1 MNTLTNNGLRHDR
14 TYVPTTALARSV
26 EFAGEAMQ
34 VFLTDGR
41 MVSVPLL
48 WFPLLASATPEQR
61 AKVEIG
67 GGGISLHWPEIEEDL
82 SVANL
87 MAGGDWRSA

>member
-1 MNTLTNNGLRHDR
+1 MRSNL
-14 TYVPTTALARSV
+14 PTTALAKAV
-26 EFAGEAMQ
+26 EFNDEAMQ

-41 MVSVPLL
+41 ILTVPLL
-48 WFPLLASATPEQR
+48 WFPRPFAASPDQR
-61 AKVEIG
+61 TNVEIG
-67 GGGISLHWPEIEEDL
+67 GGGISLHWPQIDKDW

>member
-1 MNTLTNNGLRHDR
+1 MASKIKQKIERG
-14 TYVPTTALARSV
+14 YVPRTALAQSV
-26 EFAGEAMQ
+26 EFTSEAMQ

-41 MVSVPLL
+41 MLSVPLL
-48 WFPLLASATPEQR
+48 WFPRLWSATPEQR
-61 AKVEIG
+61 AQVEIG
-67 GGGISLHWPEIEEDL
+67 GGGIGLHWPEIDEDL

>member
-1 MNTLTNNGLRHDR
+1 MIASTYLPKTALTN
-14 TYVPTTALARSV
+14 AV
-26 EFAGEAMQ
+26 EFTDEAVQ

-41 MVSVPLL
+41 ILTVPLL
-48 WFPLLASATPEQR
+48 WSPRLSAATLGQR
-61 AKVEIG
+61 ANIEIG
-67 GGGISLHWPEIEEDL
+67 GGGISLHWPQIDEDL

>member
-1 MNTLTNNGLRHDR
+1 MSILATSHKSARA
-14 TYVPTTALARSV
+14 YVPTTALAQAV
-26 EFAGEAMQ
+26 EFTDDAMR

-41 MVSVPLL
+41 ELSVPLL
-48 WFPLLASATPEQR
+48 WFPRLSAATPEQR

-67 GGGISLHWPEIEEDL
+67 GGGIGLHWQELDEDL

-87 MAGGDWRSA
+87 MAGVDWRAA

>member
-1 MNTLTNNGLRHDR
+1 MSILANKPKLSRV
-14 TYVPTTALARSV
+14 YVPTTALAKSV
-26 EFAGEAMQ
+26 EFTDEVMH

-41 MVSVPLL
+41 TLGVPLL
-48 WFPLLASATPEQR
+48 WIPSLSSATPEQR
-61 AKVEIG
+61 ANIEIG
-67 GGGISLHWPEIEEDL
+67 GGGISLHWPEIDEDL

>member
-1 MNTLTNNGLRHDR
+1 MPGLERA
-14 TYVPTTALARSV
+14 YLPTAALASGV
-26 EFAGEAMQ
+26 EFTDEAMQ
-34 VFLTDGR
+34 VCLTDGR
-41 MVSVPLL
+41 TLTVPLL
-48 WFPLLASATPEQR
+48 WFPRLFAATPEQR

-67 GGGISLHWPEIEEDL
+67 GGGISLHWPEIDEDL